1 MPTNRTKRTKGQIG
15 GKAAGYKTWAEY
27 EKSPYYQE
35 NLKAGRNDLL
45 ADMKRSYEPDWKPPA
60 DIVEKT
66 RAYYRDPE
74 KQTAVDRWIRKNS
87 TAMFKGL
94 FGKAADLI
102 GIPSEV
108 GNAIG
113 GFIGETLDKAN
124 QEGAGRRHRP
134 HGKHM
139 QHGSGS
145 THAGNFGTIRF

>member
-1 MPTNRTKRTKGQIG
+1 MPKKTKRTKGQIG
-15 GKAAGYKTWAEY
+15 GKVAGYKTWAEY

-66 RAYYRDPE
+66 RPYYRNPDKE
-74 KQTAVDRWIRKNS
+74 TAFDRFMHKNS
-87 TAMFKGL
+87 SAMLKGL
-94 FGKAADLI
+94 FGKAAGVL
-102 GIPSEV
+102 GVPSEV
-108 GNAIG
+108 GNALG
-113 GFIGETLDKAN
+113 GFIGDTLEKAN
-124 QEGAGRRHRP
+124 REGAGRRRRP

-145 THAGNFGTIRF
+145 THTGNVGTIRF